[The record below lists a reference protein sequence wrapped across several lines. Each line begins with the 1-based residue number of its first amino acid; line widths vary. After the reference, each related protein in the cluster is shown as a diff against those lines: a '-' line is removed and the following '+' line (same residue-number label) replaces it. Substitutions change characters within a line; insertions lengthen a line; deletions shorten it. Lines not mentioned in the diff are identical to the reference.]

1 MQVGKSVFF
10 LFINGPHHVY
20 HLIEPALR
28 FATDNNQYEP
38 IFVSGNP
45 INTKIIKDSQ
55 RLYSSA
61 SFKLIDIPLPLRYRL
76 IKSYK
81 AKLYPPVN
89 TRLNKIVSKLKNA
102 SAIVSTSHEL
112 PKYINKNKIKR
123 PKLFYLYH
131 GTGTREY
138 GFDNKLDG
146 FDYILAPGPYH
157 RDRLINDDVCD
168 EKKIRMVGQPKLE
181 WIKNN
186 HPSKTNLFNNENPVF
201 YYNPHWEMEISS
213 YLSWRNVVL
222 DFFRKHKEYNLIF
235 APHPLVKHHSKRK
248 NYKINNQ
255 DDSSEN
261 IIIDLDSPKLNDG
274 TYNALSDVYIGDV
287 SSMVTEW
294 INFKP
299 RPCIFINA
307 HNTSWEGN
315 ENYDMWRYGT
325 VTDDPNNFKNII
337 KDSLSNNPY
346 HKKQIEHQQR
356 FIHQSDSSS
365 SELCANY
372 ILKELEFGH

>member
-1 MQVGKSVFF
+1 MRKGGLVYF

-20 HLIEPALR
+20 HLIEPALM
-28 FATDNNQYEP
+28 FATNNDQYEP

-45 INTKIIKDSQ
+45 VNTRIIKDSQ

-81 AKLYPPVN
+81 AKLYPPIH
-89 TRLNKIVSKLKNA
+89 TRFNKIVSKLKNA

-112 PKYINKNKIKR
+112 PNYINKNKIKR

-157 RDRLINDDVCD
+157 RDRLINDNVCD
-168 EKKIRMVGQPKLE
+168 EQKIRMVGQPKLE
-181 WIKNN
+181 WIENN
-186 HPSKTNLFNNENPVF
+186 HLSKTNLFNNNNPVF
-201 YYNPHWEMEISS
+201 YFNPHWEIELSS

-222 DFFRKHKEYNLIF
+222 DFFRKHTEYNLIF
-235 APHPLVKHHSKRK
+235 APHPLVKHHSKIK
-248 NYKINNQ
+248 KYNIENEN
-255 DDSSEN
+255 DGSAN

-307 HNTSWEGN
+307 QNIRWGKN
-315 ENYDMWRYGT
+315 KNYEMWQYGT
-325 VTDDPNNFKNII
+325 VIDDPNNLLNVIQ
-337 KDSLSNNPY
+337 DSLRNNSFD
-346 HKKQIEHQQR
+346 KKQIEHQQR
-356 FIHQSDSSS
+356 FVHQADSSS

-372 ILKELEFGH
+372 ILKELELGH

>member
-1 MQVGKSVFF
+1 M
-10 LFINGPHHVY
+10 
-20 HLIEPALR
+20 
-28 FATDNNQYEP
+28 
-38 IFVSGNP
+38 
-45 INTKIIKDSQ
+45 
-55 RLYSSA
+55 
-61 SFKLIDIPLPLRYRL
+61 
-76 IKSYK
+76 
-81 AKLYPPVN
+81 
-89 TRLNKIVSKLKNA
+89 
-102 SAIVSTSHEL
+102 
-112 PKYINKNKIKR
+112 
-123 PKLFYLYH
+123 
-131 GTGTREY
+131 
-138 GFDNKLDG
+138 
-146 FDYILAPGPYH
+146 
-157 RDRLINDDVCD
+157 
-168 EKKIRMVGQPKLE
+168 
-181 WIKNN
+181 
-186 HPSKTNLFNNENPVF
+186 
-201 YYNPHWEMEISS
+201 
-213 YLSWRNVVL
+213 VL

-255 DDSSEN
+255 DDGSEN

-315 ENYDMWRYGT
+315 ENYDMWRYGI
-325 VTDDPNNFKNII
+325 VTDDPNNFKKVI
-337 KDSLSNNPY
+337 KGSLSNNPY
-346 HKKQIEHQQR
+346 NKKQIEHQQK